1 MHLGANELF
10 WWAQVRLVPE
20 ILDYSNP
27 KIDWKTG
34 NLEKTLGK
42 YVLYHPGNAFSIFSF
57 CYYNAKPFGHPKNG
71 RLFNFSWL
79 SISSCCFLQG
89 CAFDIVPH
97 LSPSIS
103 GTFLQVPSGYI
114 IYKQYL
120 TYSIDRWFIS
130 FDYLRMFLPIKDAF
144 FKHSKLY

>member
-27 KIDWKTG
+27 KIDRKAG

-42 YVLYHPGNAFSIFSF
+42 YVLYHSGNAFSIFPV
-57 CYYNAKPFGHPKNG
+57 CYYNEKHAGLPKNG

-79 SISSCCFLQG
+79 SMSSCCFLQG
-89 CAFDIVPH
+89 CAFDMVSR

-103 GTFLQVPSGYI
+103 GTFFQVPSGYI

-130 FDYLRMFLPIKDAF
+130 FDCLRMFFPIKDGF
-144 FKHSKLY
+144 FKLSKLY